1 VIRVETGP
9 AEFFSFREHDLDGA
23 KAAVGQDFFTTSM
36 DLVERTASYDFRF
49 DGVVL
54 GALAVGVSHINSGLE
69 IGTADLEDCYYVN
82 YAASGSMH
90 ARHRRRAVEVTP
102 GYGAVY
108 HPVGPVAMTTSDE
121 YGSYA
126 VRIDRR
132 AVNDALEE
140 QVGHPVP
147 PDPVLESHVDLRTAS
162 GRRWDRLV
170 RLLCDEARTTPSV
183 LSHPMIAAPLHDAV
197 VAGFVH
203 ATGHRWRDVL
213 GRPSRCWSRTPVR
226 RAVEAIRSDPAQP
239 FTPTGLAR
247 LAGASTR
254 TLHDGFRRHLDT
266 TPMAYLRLVRLE
278 RAHAELRAAEPRGTT
293 VAAVAHRWGFSHV
306 SRFSQ
311 AYRRTYGR
319 PPGATLRSG

>member
-1 VIRVETGP
+1 MAPGP
-9 AEFFSFREHDLDGA
+9 AGFFSFREHDLDGA

-36 DLVERTASYDFRF
+36 DLVDRTASYDFRF

-54 GALAVGVSHINSGLE
+54 GALAVGVSQINSGLE

-82 YAASGSMH
+82 YSASGSMH

-102 GYGAVY
+102 GWGAVY

-121 YGSYA
+121 YDSYA

-132 AVNDALEE
+132 AVNEALEE
-140 QVGHPVP
+140 QLGHAVP
-147 PDPVLESHVDLRTAS
+147 PDPVLEPRVDLRS
-162 GRRWDRLV
+162 GPGRRWDRLV

-197 VAGFVH
+197 VSGFVH
-203 ATGHRWRDVL
+203 ATEHRWRDAL
-213 GRPSRCWSRTPVR
+213 ARPPQSWSRTPVR

-247 LAGASTR
+247 LAGAPTR

-278 RAHAELRAAEPRGTT
+278 RAHAELRAAEPGGTT
-293 VAAVAHRWGFSHV
+293 VAEVAHRWGFSHV

-311 AYRRTYGR
+311 AYRRVYGR
-319 PPGATLRSG
+319 APGATLRRR

>member
-1 VIRVETGP
+1 MGP

-36 DLVERTASYDFRF
+36 DLVDRTASYDFRF

-54 GALAVGVSHINSGLE
+54 GALAVGVSHINSALE

-82 YAASGSMH
+82 YSAAGSMH

-102 GYGAVY
+102 GWGAVY

-132 AVNDALEE
+132 AVNEALEE

-147 PDPVLESHVDLRTAS
+147 PDPVLEPRVDLRTAS

-183 LSHPMIAAPLHDAV
+183 LSHPMVAAPLHDAV

-203 ATGHRWRDVL
+203 ATEHRWRGTL
-213 GRPSRCWSRTPVR
+213 ERPSRCWSRIPVR

-239 FTPTGLAR
+239 FTPTTLAR
-247 LAGASTR
+247 LAGSPTR
-254 TLHDGFRRHLDT
+254 TLHDGFRRHLGT

-278 RAHAELRAAEPRGTT
+278 CAHAELRAADSRGTT
-293 VAAVAHRWGFSHV
+293 VATVAHRWGFGHV
-306 SRFSQ
+306 ARFSQ
-311 AYRRTYGR
+311 AYRRMYGR
-319 PPGATLRSG
+319 SPGATLRSH

>member
-1 VIRVETGP
+1 VALGP
-9 AEFFSFREHDLDGA
+9 AEYFSFREHDLDGA
-23 KAAVGQDFFTTSM
+23 KAAVGRDFFTTSM
-36 DLVERTASYDFRF
+36 DLVDRTASYDFRF

-54 GALAVGVSHINSGLE
+54 GALAVGVAHVSAGLE
-69 IGTADLEDCYYVN
+69 IGMADLEDCYYVN
-82 YAASGSMH
+82 YSACGSMH

-102 GYGAVY
+102 GWGAVY

-132 AVNDALEE
+132 AVNEALEE
-140 QVGHPVP
+140 HLDHPVP
-147 PDPVLESHVDLRTAS
+147 PDPVLEPHMDLRSTS

-170 RLLCDEARTTPSV
+170 QLLCDEARTTPSL

-197 VAGFVH
+197 VTGFVH
-203 ATGHRWRDVL
+203 ATEHRWRDAL
-213 GRPSRCWSRTPVR
+213 GRPARCWSPTPVR

-278 RAHAELRAAEPRGTT
+278 HAHAELRAADPRGTT
-293 VAAVAHRWGFSHV
+293 VAAVAHAWGFGHV
-306 SRFSQ
+306 SRFAE
-311 AYRRTYGR
+311 AYRRVYGR
-319 PPGATLRSG
+319 APGATLHGR

>member
-1 VIRVETGP
+1 VGP
-9 AEFFSFREHDLDGA
+9 AAFFSFRERDLDGA

-36 DLVERTASYDFRF
+36 DLVDRTASYDFRF

-54 GALAVGVSHINSGLE
+54 GALAVGISHINSGLE
-69 IGTADLEDCYYVN
+69 IGMADLEDCYYVN

-90 ARHRRRAVEVTP
+90 ARHRRHAVEVAP
-102 GYGAVY
+102 GHGAVY
-108 HPVGPVAMTTSDE
+108 HPVGSVAMTTSDD

-126 VRIDRR
+126 VRIDRC
-132 AVNDALEE
+132 AVNEVLEE

-147 PDPVLESHVDLRTAS
+147 PDPVLTPHLDLRS
-162 GRRWDRLV
+162 SPGRRWDRLV
-170 RLLCDEARTTPSV
+170 RLLCDEARARPSV

-197 VAGFVH
+197 LTGFVH
-203 ATGHRWRDVL
+203 ATEHRWRDAL
-213 GRPSRCWSRTPVR
+213 ETPTRCWSQTPVR
-226 RAVEAIRSDPAQP
+226 RAVEAIRSDPARP

-266 TPMAYLRLVRLE
+266 TPMTYLRLVRLE
-278 RAHAELRAAEPRGTT
+278 RAHADLRAAAPHGTT

-319 PPGATLRSG
+319 PPAATLRHP

>member
-1 VIRVETGP
+1 MAVES
-9 AEFFSFREHDLDGA
+9 AAFFSHHEHDLDGA

-36 DLVERTASYDFRF
+36 DLLDRTASYDFRF

-54 GALAVGVSHINSGLE
+54 GALAVGVAQVSSGLR

-82 YAASGSMH
+82 YAAGGSMDAH
-90 ARHRRRAVEVTP
+90 HRRRAVEVTP

-108 HPVGPVAMTTSDE
+108 HPVKPVTMTTSDD

-126 VRIDRR
+126 VRVERR
-132 AVNDALEE
+132 AVNEALAEE
-140 QVGHPVP
+140 VGHALP
-147 PDPVLESHVDLRTAS
+147 PDPVLDPLVDLRSGA

-183 LSHPMIAAPLHDAV
+183 LSHPIIAAPLHDAV
-197 VAGFVH
+197 ITGFVH
-203 ATGHRWRDVL
+203 ATGHRWREDL
-213 GRPSRCWSRTPVR
+213 ERPVRSWSRIPVG
-226 RAVEAIRSDPAQP
+226 RAVDAIRSDPAQP
-239 FTPTGLAR
+239 FTPTVLAR

-254 TLHDGFRRHLDT
+254 TLHDGFRRHLGT

-278 RAHAELRAAEPRGTT
+278 HAHAELRAGEPRATT
-293 VAAVAHRWGFSHV
+293 VAAVAHRWGFGHV

-311 AYRRTYGR
+311 AYRRVYGR
-319 PPGATLRSG
+319 TPAATLHGR

>member
-1 VIRVETGP
+1 VAIGP

-36 DLVERTASYDFRF
+36 DLVDRAASYDFRF

-54 GALAVGVSHINSGLE
+54 GALAVGVSQINSGLE

-82 YAASGSMH
+82 YSASGSMH
-90 ARHRRRAVEVTP
+90 ARHRRHAVEVTP
-102 GYGAVY
+102 GWGAVY

-121 YGSYA
+121 YDSYA

-132 AVNDALEE
+132 AVNEALEE
-140 QVGHPVP
+140 QLDHPVP
-147 PDPVLESHVDLRTAS
+147 PDPVLEPRVDLRS
-162 GRRWDRLV
+162 GPGRRWDRLV
-170 RLLCDEARTTPSV
+170 RLLCDEARATPSV

-197 VAGFVH
+197 VTGFVH
-203 ATGHRWRDVL
+203 ATEHRWRDAL

-226 RAVEAIRSDPAQP
+226 RAVEAIRCDPAQP
-239 FTPTGLAR
+239 FTPTSLAR
-247 LAGASTR
+247 LAGTTTR
-254 TLHDGFRRHLDT
+254 TLHDGFRRHLGT

-278 RAHAELRAAEPRGTT
+278 RAHAELRAAGPCGAT

-311 AYRRTYGR
+311 AYRRVYGR
-319 PPGATLRSG
+319 PPGATLRHR

>member
-1 VIRVETGP
+1 VGP

-36 DLVERTASYDFRF
+36 DLVDRRASYDFRF

-54 GALAVGVSHINSGLE
+54 GALAVGVSHINAGLE

-82 YAASGSMH
+82 YSASGSMH
-90 ARHRRRAVEVTP
+90 ARHRRRAVDVTP
-102 GYGAVY
+102 GWGAVY
-108 HPVGPVAMTTSDE
+108 HPVGPVAMTTSDG

-126 VRIDRR
+126 VRIARP
-132 AVNDALEE
+132 AVNEAMEE
-140 QVGHPVP
+140 QVGLPLP
-147 PDPVLESHVDLRTAS
+147 PDPVLETHLDLRTGP

-197 VAGFVH
+197 IAGFVH
-203 ATGHRWRDVL
+203 ATEHRWRDAL
-213 GRPSRCWSRTPVR
+213 DRPTHCWSRTPVR
-226 RAVEAIRSDPAQP
+226 RAVEAIHSDPTQP
-239 FTPTGLAR
+239 YTPTTLAR

-266 TPMAYLRLVRLE
+266 TPMTYLRLVRLE
-278 RAHAELRAAEPRGTT
+278 RAHAELRAAEPHATT
-293 VAAVAHRWGFSHV
+293 VAAVAHRWGFSHL

-311 AYRRTYGR
+311 TYTRTYGR
-319 PPGATLRSG
+319 PPGATLRHR

>member
-1 VIRVETGP
+1 VAVGP

-23 KAAVGQDFFTTSM
+23 KAAVEQDFFTTSM
-36 DLVERTASYDFRF
+36 DLVDRSASYDFRF

-54 GALAVGVSHINSGLE
+54 GALAVGVAHVSSGLE
-69 IGTADLEDCYYVN
+69 IGMADLEDCYYVN
-82 YAASGSMH
+82 YSASGSMH
-90 ARHRRRAVEVTP
+90 ARHRRHSVDVTP
-102 GYGAVY
+102 GRGAVY
-108 HPVGPVAMTTSDE
+108 NPVGPVTMTTSDG

-126 VRIDRR
+126 VRIGRR
-132 AVNDALEE
+132 AVNETLEE

-147 PDPVLESHVDLRTAS
+147 PDPVLEPHIDLHSSS

-170 RLLCDEARTTPSV
+170 RLLCDEARATSSV

-197 VAGFVH
+197 ITGFVH
-203 ATGHRWRDVL
+203 ATEHRWREAL
-213 GRPSRCWSRTPVR
+213 GRPARCWSRTPVR
-226 RAVEAIRSDPAQP
+226 RAVEAMRSDPAHP
-239 FTPTGLAR
+239 FTPASLAR

-278 RAHAELRAAEPRGTT
+278 RAHADLRAAGPRGTT

-311 AYRRTYGR
+311 AYRRVYGR
-319 PPGATLRSG
+319 LPGATLHSP